1 MRTPD
6 GKLIYF
12 HGIPTGLADIE
23 HSELTAW
30 AYKFLPLVA
39 DRCFWGFGM
48 STRAIAREFQTV
60 FPTIFS
66 DEEALE
72 IVRKEVGFEP

>member
-1 MRTPD
+1 MRAPD

-12 HGIPTGLADIE
+12 YGLATGLADVKP
-23 HSELTAW
+23 SQLTAW
-30 AYKFLPLVA
+30 AYKFLPRLA

-48 STRAIAREFQTV
+48 GTRKIAQEFQTV

>member
-1 MRTPD
+1 VRTPD
-6 GKLIYF
+6 GKLLYF
-12 HGIPTGLADIE
+12 YGLATGLQDVE
-23 HSELTAW
+23 PSEITAW
-30 AYKFLPLVA
+30 AYNFLPLVA

-48 STRAIAREFQTV
+48 STRAIARKFQTV